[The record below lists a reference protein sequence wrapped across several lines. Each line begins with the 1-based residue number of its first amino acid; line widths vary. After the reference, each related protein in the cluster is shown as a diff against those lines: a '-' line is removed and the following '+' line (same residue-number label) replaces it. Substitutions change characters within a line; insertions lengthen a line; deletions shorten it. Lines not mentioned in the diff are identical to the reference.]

1 MNLDIGMN
9 KVTCYGSVSAIGS
22 YCQAARQLRR
32 AARNVVSGPLDWV
45 FADRLAILACIEN
58 DFAGLCAWDNLV
70 ITADLTRLQD
80 RVFGVDFFH
89 QFPRDPEGRLRVYR
103 LREARNDYLAR
114 LNHLTANYRAISGR
128 HLFVWAVDRKNL
140 RGVPA
145 YDAACEVLAALR
157 RRKPQSELL
166 VVQNDAP
173 AEPPWPNG
181 TINRYTI
188 PTPGVWQ
195 GDDEGWNAIFT
206 DLGILRADQ
215 PRTTEHAT
223 LAA

>member
-1 MNLDIGMN
+1 M
-9 KVTCYGSVSAIGS
+9 TEYGSVSAIGS

-58 DFAGLCAWDNLV
+58 DFAGLCEWDNLV

-89 QFPRDPEGRLRVYR
+89 QFPRDPEGRLQVYR

-114 LNHLTANYRAISGR
+114 LNHLIANYRAIGGR
-128 HLFVWAVDRKNL
+128 HLFVWAVDHKNL
-140 RGVPA
+140 RGSQPH
-145 YDAACEVLAALR
+145 DAACEVLAALR
-157 RRKPQSELL
+157 RHKPLSDLL

-173 AEPPWPNG
+173 EEAPWDDGP
-181 TINRYTI
+181 INRYTI

-195 GDDEGWNAIFT
+195 GDDNGWNAIFA
-206 DLGILRADQ
+206 DLNILREPNADTA
-215 PRTTEHAT
+215 R
-223 LAA
+223 AA